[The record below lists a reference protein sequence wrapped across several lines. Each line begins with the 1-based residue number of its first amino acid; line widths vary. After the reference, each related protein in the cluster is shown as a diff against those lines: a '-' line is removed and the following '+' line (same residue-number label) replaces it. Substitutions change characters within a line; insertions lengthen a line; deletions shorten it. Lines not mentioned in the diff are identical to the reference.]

1 MEAKNALE
9 QEKKLKAEYTAVK
22 KVESESKVLTHQSKP
37 SITSPES
44 TSKPS
49 ITSPESTSKPSFTS
63 PEFT

>member
-49 ITSPESTSKPSFTS
+49 VTSPES
-63 PEFT
+63 